1 MMKEKEQR
9 LVFDEMKEIYYLVR
23 REIKEM
29 GYSCTF
35 LNYEGE
41 SILSID
47 SRESLYRSI
56 RFKYNIRDIER
67 KKEVEVSIV
76 TRVELTYDRLTKKI
90 NNKNKRE
97 FLSGFVRLVFSYIL

>member
-23 REIKEM
+23 EEIKVM

-35 LNYEGE
+35 SNYEGE

-56 RFKYNIRDIER
+56 RFKYNIRDVER

-76 TRVELTYDRLTKKI
+76 NRVELTYDKLTKKI

-97 FLSGFVRLVFSYIL
+97 FLNGFVRLVFSYIL

>member
-23 REIKEM
+23 EEIECM

-56 RFKYNIRDIER
+56 RFKYNIRDIKR

-76 TRVELTYDRLTKKI
+76 NRVELTYDRLTKKI

-97 FLSGFVRLVFSYIL
+97 FLNGFVRLVFSYIL

>member
-9 LVFDEMKEIYYLVR
+9 LVFDEMNEIYYLVR
-23 REIKEM
+23 EEIEDM

-47 SRESLYRSI
+47 RIYQI
-56 RFKYNIRDIER
+56 
-67 KKEVEVSIV
+67 
-76 TRVELTYDRLTKKI
+76 
-90 NNKNKRE
+90 
-97 FLSGFVRLVFSYIL
+97 